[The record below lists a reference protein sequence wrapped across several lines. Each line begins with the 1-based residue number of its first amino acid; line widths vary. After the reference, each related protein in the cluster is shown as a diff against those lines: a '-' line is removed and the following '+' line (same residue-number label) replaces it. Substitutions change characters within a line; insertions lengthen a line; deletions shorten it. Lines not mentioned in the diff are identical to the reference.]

1 MGDKVIKIKVFQN
14 KETKRYFSNFTKHGT
29 AETVLK
35 PEYAKVWVVRNEK
48 RMGNLRIYKRNNH
61 ERLTELGF
69 ELVDVEVSELL

>member
-1 MGDKVIKIKVFQN
+1 MIKIKVFQN
-14 KETKRYFSNFTKHGT
+14 KETKRYFSNFTKHNT

-35 PEYAKVWVVRNEK
+35 PEYAKVWVVGNEK